1 MTSGRLGYIKNW
13 LHKIIIQFYQYIATS
28 IIQGGLMEENY
39 VLFIYY
45 LRINRKHGHN
55 LILMIY
61 ISDKNI
67 KFINIEKSICI

>member
-45 LRINRKHGHN
+45 LRINRKHG
-55 LILMIY
+55 
-61 ISDKNI
+61 
-67 KFINIEKSICI
+67 

>member
-1 MTSGRLGYIKNW
+1 
-13 LHKIIIQFYQYIATS
+13 
-28 IIQGGLMEENY
+28 MEENY

-67 KFINIEKSICI
+67 KFINIEKTFAFNSRFALI